1 MKIDFTPIV
10 RPGFVKLAERTD
22 SGEATPIR
30 FRPACCAGSLS
41 VPLTLNMARLTI
53 SLL

>member
-22 SGEATPIR
+22 SLEKRLR
-30 FRPACCAGSLS
+30 FASGRRVAQAP
-41 VPLTLNMARLTI
+41 
-53 SLL
+53 